1 MNFYN
6 VDTFGPFHIFLSIIL
21 VHNHTQVNIPHEVP
35 YLLTLA
41 LALIYKSKE
50 IDILSWRLFI
60 LSDTL
65 GCPITKFYDDFFF
78 NLAMTIDNSVMA
90 LSHIA
95 GSAIRTRNGWQRKS
109 TVVRQMFL
117 FMSRCSSFMP
127 PNPKIFYWISNFVS
141 RWIIFCIRRC
151 TLTQSVNVW
160 QGHYT
165 LFLPVCMSNHII
177 TFQNYSAPPLGDEHF
192 YQVDFT
198 IWIII
203 LYSLQSYTIFFDCLI
218 VIKKYYR
225 IKWNKYT
232 TY

>member
-1 MNFYN
+1 MPSCSTPVRCLNLKYH
-6 VDTFGPFHIFLSIIL
+6 FGNLSILHVPSQYKIMHLRCYNIL
-21 VHNHTQVNIPHEVP
+21 QASARIYCKTSQITMWQINIHKNMHN
-35 YLLTLA
+35 L
-41 LALIYKSKE
+41 
-50 IDILSWRLFI
+50 
-60 LSDTL
+60 
-65 GCPITKFYDDFFF
+65 
-78 NLAMTIDNSVMA
+78 MA

-127 PNPKIFYWISNFVS
+127 PNPKIFYRISNFVS

-232 TY
+232 SQKLIMTIIIK